1 MGMAIREKR
10 FLCGKYLEVEIYPI
24 SKYEQKKSRSKKK
37 NESRKE
43 QKSLNDKNAKKNL
56 RRRIHANFDNK
67 DLIVSLSYD
76 ADNLPNSEEDAIRDR
91 NNYIRRIKNFRKRNG
106 LGELK
111 YIAVLEYREATDDKR
126 TKTRIHHHIIIS
138 GMDRDKVEE
147 LWGKGIANTSRMQAN
162 ELGFEE
168 LANYLLKDPRG
179 KKRWSQSKNI
189 VIPVPVINDY
199 KYSNKKLYELSQNQ
213 GEREVFEKLY
223 PGFVY
228 SGHEVVLNDI
238 DGGTYVYIKMRRFD

>member
-1 MGMAIREKR
+1 MAIREKR

-223 PGFVY
+223 PRFVY

>member
-1 MGMAIREKR
+1 MAIREKR

-76 ADNLPNSEEDAIRDR
+76 AANLPNSEEAAIRDR
-91 NNYIRRIKNFRKRNG
+91 NNYIRRIKSYRKRNG

-138 GMDRDKVEE
+138 GMDRDKAEE
-147 LWGKGIANTSRMQAN
+147 LWGKGIANTIRMQAN

-168 LANYLLKDPRG
+168 LANYLLKEPRG

-199 KYSNKKLYELSQNQ
+199 KYSNKKLYDLSQNQ

>member
-1 MGMAIREKR
+1 MIIHLEEK
-10 FLCGKYLEVEIYPI
+10 
-24 SKYEQKKSRSKKK
+24 
-37 NESRKE
+37 
-43 QKSLNDKNAKKNL
+43 
-56 RRRIHANFDNK
+56 RIHANFDNR

-76 ADNLPNSEEDAIRDR
+76 AANLPNSEEAAIRDR

-106 LGELK
+106 LDELK

-138 GMDRDKVEE
+138 GMDRDKAEE
-147 LWGKGIANTSRMQAN
+147 LWGKGTANANRMQAN

-168 LANYLLKDPRG
+168 LANYLSKDPRG

-189 VIPVPVINDY
+189 VIPLPKINDY

-213 GEREVFEKLY
+213 GEREIFEKLY
-223 PGFVY
+223 HRFIY
-228 SGHEVVLNDI
+228 TGHDVVFNDV
-238 DGGTYVYIKMRRFD
+238 DGGIYVYLKMRRLE